1 MSLNENLHFGACK
14 DTFLKAKELRL
25 CMTDAEKM
33 LWQKIRNKKLG
44 YKFRRQHPLNKFIA
58 DFYCHEIKLVI
69 EVDGEIHEK
78 PERQDYDIGRTK
90 ELENLGIKVI
100 RYKNEDIVKNID
112 VVITDILEIIRHL

>member
-1 MSLNENLHFGACK
+1 M
-14 DTFLKAKELRL
+14 
-25 CMTDAEKM
+25 
-33 LWQKIRNKKLG
+33 
-44 YKFRRQHPLNKFIA
+44 NKFIA